1 MSNQSIT
8 NQDYE
13 SNYDSGG
20 GIQLSNND
28 MSYGYHNQTNSNSF
42 GSSTTNSLKS
52 SSTSSTTVKTSFF
65 QSSNQSKYE
74 DLKQMLENSKELL
87 KLEAMKRII
96 TMIAKGRS
104 AESARE
110 LFPHV
115 VKNVVTKNTELKK
128 LVYLYL
134 TRYAEQEQ
142 DLALLSI
149 ATFQHALKD
158 PNPLIRGS
166 AIRVLSSI
174 RVPMISPI
182 VLIAIKDC
190 ANDMSPY
197 VRKIAAHAI
206 PKLVSLDCD
215 IKDEVIDIIAKLLA
229 DKVSLVLGSAVAA
242 FEQVCPERFDLI
254 HQNYRKL
261 CQLLVDV
268 DEWGQIIII
277 NMLVRYARTQFINPN
292 RSSLSS
298 SAGVDPDH
306 MLLIRSVKP
315 LLQSRNSGVVLA
327 VIQLYLSVAPHFE
340 ITASLVRPLIRLLH
354 SHYEIQLI
362 ILKNIVTLT
371 SAEFNQKW
379 LEDNGLIQNNQNTN
393 NNNKSTANG
402 EQSSSS
408 PLLLSTDS
416 DRAKQ
421 QNGDIQKDGDSDDDD
436 DDDDE
441 ESDHHHQSN
450 NQTPMMIR
458 TIKSLFEPYLK
469 SFFVKAND
477 STQIK
482 ILKLEILTNLSNTGN
497 YISLVLREF
506 QAYILNYQ
514 DDLEFMSATIESIG
528 QCASRIKEIAPVCLN
543 GLVSLLSNRN
553 ETIVAQSIVVIRT
566 QIINKD
572 QSIISMIVKQIVRL
586 MGKIS
591 QPQARAT
598 IVWIVAEFCHRNRHA
613 RRLAP
618 NVLLQI
624 AKTFCHEHDLVK
636 LQALNLAAKLSITM
650 INDDDDG
657 DGNFGD
663 NIDADD
669 DKLEKLDID
678 RERLRSLIT
687 YVFNLAKY
695 DLNYDV
701 RDRGRF
707 LKHLIGN
714 PQLARRILLMPKQQ
728 PNVSQSNHLLVQQ
741 QQQQQQ
747 INADVIMAD
756 QLPLSSPAAI
766 HQQNSS
772 SLILASSN
780 DSIRY
785 RFGTLSHFL
794 GKRMQDYEELPDYP
808 INAPDSSVRK
818 QQPESISTHAVT
830 SSLDNNSINMDDK
843 YRLRQ
848 RNGFLDD
855 VDVDVDEEDEEED
868 SDDYDEDDDD
878 EEFEEE
884 EEVDDEDYEEVD
896 DDDGDD
902 EEVSEDE
909 EDDDDDNE
917 LEEEEEEKVVKPIP
931 KSKQQKLSKSKSQ
944 QQQSDVDLL
953 LDLSDLNMNDSN
965 NGQSSISP
973 FHQPLLP
980 TMMMSGN
987 SIPVQYESQDPYRI
1001 LESPESVTYKEFELL
1016 DATATDGF
1024 KISYR
1029 FPRINESTKTLVELI
1044 VKCTLKF
1051 DDNRNQSRIIVQ
1063 PPSNGSIQFKNIEYN
1078 ADDNQAMI
1086 PLLAPDEKR
1095 LITLAVD
1102 FNESPSLGIELK
1114 FNRKHSVKLIAP
1126 LGDILYPVRFRNV
1139 NDFQQERSKLTGMN
1153 EVTNT
1158 IRIES
1163 SQKSYKSLK
1172 QLCLTINQIILNL
1185 ANVCT
1190 NQHFNNNSD
1199 ETTKS
1204 NDNQTLYH
1212 SACTV
1217 KFRSLILITIQI
1229 ENNNSDD
1236 DNGDGDQW
1244 TSFTLKTMVNC
1255 EKMVLGSM
1263 MSKLIKDECQKQL

>member
-42 GSSTTNSLKS
+42 GSSTTSTNSLKS
-52 SSTSSTTVKTSFF
+52 STSSTVKTSFF

-242 FEQVCPERFDLI
+242 FEQVCPDRFDLI

-292 RSSLSS
+292 RSSSSS

-379 LEDNGLIQNNQNTN
+379 LEDN
-393 NNNKSTANG
+393 
-402 EQSSSS
+402 
-408 PLLLSTDS
+408 
-416 DRAKQ
+416 
-421 QNGDIQKDGDSDDDD
+421 
-436 DDDDE
+436 
-441 ESDHHHQSN
+441 
-450 NQTPMMIR
+450 
-458 TIKSLFEPYLK
+458 
-469 SFFVKAND
+469 
-477 STQIK
+477 
-482 ILKLEILTNLSNTGN
+482 EILTNLSNTGN

-728 PNVSQSNHLLVQQ
+728 PNVSQRNHLLV

-756 QLPLSSPAAI
+756 QLPLSSSAATI
-766 HQQNSS
+766 HQQSSS

-808 INAPDSSVRK
+808 INAPDSS
-818 QQPESISTHAVT
+818 
-830 SSLDNNSINMDDK
+830 
-843 YRLRQ
+843 
-848 RNGFLDD
+848 
-855 VDVDVDEEDEEED
+855 
-868 SDDYDEDDDD
+868 
-878 EEFEEE
+878 
-884 EEVDDEDYEEVD
+884 
-896 DDDGDD
+896 
-902 EEVSEDE
+902 
-909 EDDDDDNE
+909 
-917 LEEEEEEKVVKPIP
+917 
-931 KSKQQKLSKSKSQ
+931 
-944 QQQSDVDLL
+944 
-953 LDLSDLNMNDSN
+953 
-965 NGQSSISP
+965 
-973 FHQPLLP
+973 
-980 TMMMSGN
+980 
-987 SIPVQYESQDPYRI
+987 YESQDPYRI

-1139 NDFQQERSKLTGMN
+1139 DDFQQERSKLTGMN

-1204 NDNQTLYH
+1204 NDNQTLYY

-1236 DNGDGDQW
+1236 DDSDGDQW
-1244 TSFTLKTMVNC
+1244 TATGKPFTLKTMVNC

>member
-20 GIQLSNND
+20 GIQLSTND

-52 SSTSSTTVKTSFF
+52 SSTTVKTSFF

-242 FEQVCPERFDLI
+242 FEQVCPDRFDLI

-292 RSSLSS
+292 RSSSSLSS
-298 SAGVDPDH
+298 SSSGVDPDH

-393 NNNKSTANG
+393 KSTVNNG

-416 DRAKQ
+416 DRSKQ
-421 QNGDIQKDGDSDDDD
+421 QNGDIQKDDNDGDSDD

-728 PNVSQSNHLLVQQ
+728 PNVSQRNHLLV
-741 QQQQQQ
+741 QQQQQ

-756 QLPLSSPAAI
+756 QLPLSSSAATI
-766 HQQNSS
+766 HQQCSSS

-818 QQPESISTHAVT
+818 QPESISTQSVTT

-868 SDDYDEDDDD
+868 SDDYDEDEDD

-884 EEVDDEDYEEVD
+884 VDDDEDYEEV

-917 LEEEEEEKVVKPIP
+917 LEEEEEKVVKPIP
-931 KSKQQKLSKSKSQ
+931 KSKQQKSSKSTSKQ
-944 QQQSDVDLL
+944 PSDVDLL

-987 SIPVQYESQDPYRI
+987 SISVQYESQDPYRI

-1139 NDFQQERSKLTGMN
+1139 DDFQQERSKLTGMN

-1199 ETTKS
+1199 ETTTTKS
-1204 NDNQTLYH
+1204 NDNQILYY

-1236 DNGDGDQW
+1236 DDNGDQW
-1244 TSFTLKTMVNC
+1244 TATGKPFTLKTMVNC

>member
-1 MSNQSIT
+1 
-8 NQDYE
+8 
-13 SNYDSGG
+13 
-20 GIQLSNND
+20 
-28 MSYGYHNQTNSNSF
+28 
-42 GSSTTNSLKS
+42 
-52 SSTSSTTVKTSFF
+52 
-65 QSSNQSKYE
+65 
-74 DLKQMLENSKELL
+74 MLENSKELL

-242 FEQVCPERFDLI
+242 FEQVCPDRFDLI

-292 RSSLSS
+292 RSSSSS

-393 NNNKSTANG
+393 DKSTANG
-402 EQSSSS
+402 EQSSS

-416 DRAKQ
+416 DRSKQ
-421 QNGDIQKDGDSDDDD
+421 QNGDIQKDDNDGDSDD

-650 INDDDDG
+650 INDDDDDNVDG
-657 DGNFGD
+657 DGNVDGD
-663 NIDADD
+663 NID

-728 PNVSQSNHLLVQQ
+728 PNVSQRNHLLV

-756 QLPLSSPAAI
+756 QLPLSSSSATI
-766 HQQNSS
+766 HQQCSS

-855 VDVDVDEEDEEED
+855 VDVDVDVDEEEED
-868 SDDYDEDDDD
+868 SDDYDEDEDD
-878 EEFEEE
+878 EEFEDE

-896 DDDGDD
+896 DNGDD

-917 LEEEEEEKVVKPIP
+917 LEDEEEEEEKVVKPIP
-931 KSKQQKLSKSKSQ
+931 KSKQQKSSKSTSKQ
-944 QQQSDVDLL
+944 PSDVDLL

-987 SIPVQYESQDPYRI
+987 SNAVQYESQDPYRI

-1051 DDNRNQSRIIVQ
+1051 DDNRNQSRITVQ
-1063 PPSNGSIQFKNIEYN
+1063 PPSNGSIQFKNIEVSYFVFEKN
-1078 ADDNQAMI
+1078 A
-1086 PLLAPDEKR
+1086 LFFFL
-1095 LITLAVD
+1095 
-1102 FNESPSLGIELK
+1102 F
-1114 FNRKHSVKLIAP
+1114 F
-1126 LGDILYPVRFRNV
+1126 
-1139 NDFQQERSKLTGMN
+1139 
-1153 EVTNT
+1153 
-1158 IRIES
+1158 
-1163 SQKSYKSLK
+1163 
-1172 QLCLTINQIILNL
+1172 C
-1185 ANVCT
+1185 C
-1190 NQHFNNNSD
+1190 
-1199 ETTKS
+1199 
-1204 NDNQTLYH
+1204 
-1212 SACTV
+1212 
-1217 KFRSLILITIQI
+1217 
-1229 ENNNSDD
+1229 
-1236 DNGDGDQW
+1236 
-1244 TSFTLKTMVNC
+1244 
-1255 EKMVLGSM
+1255 
-1263 MSKLIKDECQKQL
+1263 